1 MGTEIKTEVT
11 RAEGIVLQWV
21 QSFCLDSENI
31 LGTDGGGGWCTI
43 L

>member
-1 MGTEIKTEVT
+1 MGTGIKTEVT

-31 LGTDGGGGWCTI
+31 LGMDSGGGWCTI